1 MGKQKNRSNN
11 AEDKDK
17 VIGELTQ
24 QLKESQKVQKE
35 LQKKLDRL
43 LEGLL
48 PPESGG
54 GAASAAAKKKEQ
66 EEAARKAADKKKA
79 AEKEKA
85 WHLRKAADKE
95 KENSKLAGD
104 TLDEGWE
111 IVDREKKKEK
121 SRAEKTRA
129 EVSIHGATLLPA
141 QSAASRAK
149 GTPVTQADG
158 LDPRDWN
165 VELRPATGKE
175 RLKVGQDGLV
185 LAKDARE
192 ITAVLHDLQAT
203 DAKAAMLSYDKTPDS
218 ILAPVRMWKD
228 GKASLKRLWLTHLGT
243 GENGQVQYI
252 GTMREE
258 DGGDEQEEEEWE
270 DCLLYTSPSPRDS

>member
-1 MGKQKNRSNN
+1 MDRIEKQ
-11 AEDKDK
+11 
-17 VIGELTQ
+17 
-24 QLKESQKVQKE
+24 
-35 LQKKLDRL
+35 DR
-43 LEGLL
+43 ENE
-48 PPESGG
+48 ESGG
-54 GAASAAAKKKEQ
+54 APASAAAKKKEQ

-104 TLDEGWE
+104 ALDEEWE
-111 IVDREKKKEK
+111 IVDRETKKEK

-149 GTPVTQADG
+149 GTSVSQADG

-203 DAKAAMLSYDKTPDS
+203 DAKAAMLSYDKPPDS

-228 GKASLKRLWLTHLGT
+228 GKASLKRLWLTHLGS
-243 GENGQVQYI
+243 GETGQVQYI
-252 GTMREE
+252 GTMKEE
-258 DGGDEQEEEEWE
+258 DDGEEPEEEEWE
-270 DCLLYTSPSPRDS
+270 EELSTEVMVLRVHQAWCSKETWAMWAPTATRMTVARKWLRRQKLEG

>member
-1 MGKQKNRSNN
+1 MGKKKNRSNT
-11 AEDKDK
+11 AEDKDQ
-17 VIGELTQ
+17 VIARLTKQ
-24 QLKESQKVQKE
+24 NEE

-85 WHLRKAADKE
+85 WHLRKAAEKRELQE
-95 KENSKLAGD
+95 KENSKRAGD
-104 TLDEGWE
+104 TLDEEWE
-111 IVDREKKKEK
+111 IVDRETKKEK

-158 LDPRDWN
+158 LDPRDWD

-203 DAKAAMLSYDKTPDS
+203 DAKAAMLSYDKAPDS

-228 GKASLKRLWLTHLGT
+228 GKAALKRL
-243 GENGQVQYI
+243 
-252 GTMREE
+252 
-258 DGGDEQEEEEWE
+258 
-270 DCLLYTSPSPRDS
+270 